1 VRPHREGAPASK
13 SARKPVPAKIPRPSI
28 QSVFPPRPARLRGRT
43 RELSALAAAVLAS
56 HPSRIALIGAG
67 GSGKS
72 TLACAL
78 GHRLAPEFPGGIHWF
93 RVGAWESPA
102 LVGMLALRFRVER
115 HRALPALRRRLVS
128 LGEALI
134 VLDNH
139 ENDAATAAL
148 LDALRSAPITW
159 VITARRCLMAGVS
172 IFPVVPP
179 LATQNRDPFPAVASL
194 TRLLRWNPVGLEI
207 ASAAVETGAA
217 SAEELRRFLLG
228 RGVDRVRVI
237 EHEDDLP
244 EVALMVAWAWGKLP
258 VEARRMLAVLTH
270 AGGDH
275 MDEGSLCELAGV
287 GGGDR
292 GAEGL
297 GWLRRLKLVQEPL
310 SGRLALH
317 ATVRH
322 ALARRTRFSA
332 ARLFE
337 HYVSLLERSP
347 DRLDLEQTH
356 LFAAMDFAHDTG
368 DLRSA
373 MRVQELVS
381 KLGV

>member
-1 VRPHREGAPASK
+1 
-13 SARKPVPAKIPRPSI
+13 
-28 QSVFPPRPARLRGRT
+28 
-43 RELSALAAAVLAS
+43 
-56 HPSRIALIGAG
+56 
-67 GSGKS
+67 
-72 TLACAL
+72 
-78 GHRLAPEFPGGIHWF
+78 
-93 RVGAWESPA
+93 VGAWDTPA
-102 LVGMLALRFRVER
+102 LVGMLALRFQVDR
-115 HRALPALRRRLVS
+115 HRSLQAVRRRLAS

-148 LDALRSAPITW
+148 LDDLRGAPVTW

-179 LATQNRDPFPAVASL
+179 LATQNKDPFPAVAPL

-207 ASAAVETGAA
+207 ASAAVESGAA
-217 SAEELRRFLLG
+217 SAEELRRFLLA

-244 EVALMVAWAWGKLP
+244 EVGLMVAWAWGKLSK
-258 VEARRMLAVLTH
+258 EARRMLAVLSH

-275 MDEGSLCELAGV
+275 MDEGSLVTLSGAGA
-287 GGGDR
+287 
-292 GAEGL
+292 GAQARAAAEAVAS
-297 GWLRRLKLVQEPL
+297 LRRLKLVQEPFA
-310 SGRLALH
+310 GRLALH

-322 ALARRTRFSA
+322 ALERRTRFPP

-368 DLRSA
+368 DLRA
-373 MRVQELVS
+373 ALRVQELVS

>member
-1 VRPHREGAPASK
+1 
-13 SARKPVPAKIPRPSI
+13 
-28 QSVFPPRPARLRGRT
+28 
-43 RELSALAAAVLAS
+43 
-56 HPSRIALIGAG
+56 
-67 GSGKS
+67 
-72 TLACAL
+72 
-78 GHRLAPEFPGGIHWF
+78 
-93 RVGAWESPA
+93 VGAWDTPA
-102 LVGMLALRFRVER
+102 LVGMLALRFGVAR
-115 HRALPALRRRLVS
+115 HRSLPALRRRLAS

-148 LDALRSAPITW
+148 LDALRGAPITW

-179 LATQNRDPFPAVASL
+179 LATQNKDPFPAVASL

-207 ASAAVETGAA
+207 ASAAVESGAA
-217 SAEELRRFLLG
+217 SAEELHRFLLA

-244 EVALMVAWAWGKLP
+244 EVGLMVAWAWGKLSK
-258 VEARRMLAVLTH
+258 EARRMLAVLAH

-275 MDEGSLCELAGV
+275 MDEASLVTLSRTE
-287 GGGDR
+287 GGGR
-292 GAEGL
+292 GAEAVGS
-297 GWLRRLKLVQEPL
+297 LRRLRLVQEPFE
-310 SGRLALH
+310 GRLALH

-322 ALARRTRFSA
+322 ALERRTRFPA

-347 DRLDLEQTH
+347 ERLDLEQTH

-368 DLRSA
+368 RLGA
-373 MRVQELVS
+373 ALRVQELVS

>member
-1 VRPHREGAPASK
+1 MSAARGAKRTK
-13 SARKPVPAKIPRPSI
+13 SPIP
-28 QSVFPPRPARLRGRT
+28 SVFPPRPARLRGRSH
-43 RELSALAAAVLAS
+43 ELSALVSAVLAS

-78 GHRLAPEFPGGIHWF
+78 GHRLAPTFSGGIHWF
-93 RVGAWESPA
+93 RVGAWEMPA
-102 LVGMLALRFRVER
+102 LVGMLALRFQTPPRG
-115 HRALPALRRRLVS
+115 ALPALRRRLAS
-128 LGEALI
+128 MGKALI

-139 ENDAATAAL
+139 ENDAATADL
-148 LDALRSAPITW
+148 LDELRGAPVTW

-179 LATQNRDPFPAVASL
+179 LATQNRDPFPAVSSL

-207 ASAAVETGAA
+207 ASAAVESGAV
-217 SAEELRRFLLG
+217 SAEDLRRYLLS

-244 EVALMVAWAWGKLP
+244 EVGLVVSWAWAKLP
-258 VEARRMLAVLTH
+258 AEARRMLAVLAH

-275 MDEGSLCELAGV
+275 MDEESLSELAGV
-287 GGGDR
+287 GSR
-292 GAEGL
+292 AAEGL
-297 GWLRRLKLVQEPL
+297 RWLRGFRLVQEPF

-322 ALARRTRFSA
+322 ALSRRTRFSP
-332 ARLFE
+332 ARLFA

-347 DRLDLEQTH
+347 ERLDLEQTH
-356 LFAAMDFAHDTG
+356 LFAAMDYAYDAG
-368 DLRSA
+368 DLSSRL
-373 MRVQELVS
+373 RVQELVW

>member
-1 VRPHREGAPASK
+1 
-13 SARKPVPAKIPRPSI
+13 
-28 QSVFPPRPARLRGRT
+28 
-43 RELSALAAAVLAS
+43 
-56 HPSRIALIGAG
+56 
-67 GSGKS
+67 
-72 TLACAL
+72 
-78 GHRLAPEFPGGIHWF
+78 
-93 RVGAWESPA
+93 
-102 LVGMLALRFRVER
+102 
-115 HRALPALRRRLVS
+115 
-128 LGEALI
+128 
-134 VLDNH
+134 
-139 ENDAATAAL
+139 
-148 LDALRSAPITW
+148 
-159 VITARRCLMAGVS
+159 
-172 IFPVVPP
+172 
-179 LATQNRDPFPAVASL
+179 
-194 TRLLRWNPVGLEI
+194 
-207 ASAAVETGAA
+207 
-217 SAEELRRFLLG
+217 
-228 RGVDRVRVI
+228 
-237 EHEDDLP
+237 
-244 EVALMVAWAWGKLP
+244 
-258 VEARRMLAVLTH
+258 MLAVLTH